1 MVTII
6 YIALGMVLLIGLD
19 YLITYFD
26 DIQIKWKQRLS
37 RIRRLERRLF
47 RNEKNRK
54 KIEHRTPRFKL
65 DLFS

>member
-1 MVTII
+1 
-6 YIALGMVLLIGLD
+6 MVLLIGLD